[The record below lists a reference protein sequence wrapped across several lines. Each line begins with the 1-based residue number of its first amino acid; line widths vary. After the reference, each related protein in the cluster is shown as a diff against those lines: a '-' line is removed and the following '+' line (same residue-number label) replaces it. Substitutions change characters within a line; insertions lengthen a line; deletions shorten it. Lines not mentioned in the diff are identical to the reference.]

1 MLYLYPREMK
11 RRFLLLTSLI
21 CMTHFVPADAITIKK
36 AATVAT
42 KQNDIKTTGTTLLP
56 TVINLVSEIKNISNQ
71 QKSLTSECI
80 PSSQEI
86 EFVNRIFKEWIKTG
100 AATKSDVEGALGNIQ
115 KCQTAT
121 GGYQTSVQIAAATE
135 QDSIICYDYFDD
147 SGDKNMVWHE
157 YPRAQKAYYCT
168 DDPSNPSCP
177 EKNREYVTNMYDL
190 FNLVDFSEQDYTIDE
205 AKMAGT
211 LMSKIE
217 KCSYSKLNARK
228 RAMWADFLVDTI
240 SGVGKNTNT
249 SQIMQMV
256 QTSANSGAGG
266 ALKTLGGNLGQ
277 FLQ

>member
-1 MLYLYPREMK
+1 MK
-11 RRFLLLTSLI
+11 KRILLLTGLA
-21 CMTHFVPADAITIKK
+21 CMTQFVPADAITIKK
-36 AATVAT
+36 AATVT
-42 KQNDIKTTGTTLLP
+42 PQQNDTKATGANLLP
-56 TVINLVSEIKNISNQ
+56 TVINLVSGIKDITNR
-71 QKSLTSECI
+71 QKTLTSECI

-100 AATKSDVEGALGNIQ
+100 AATISDVESALGNIQ

-121 GGYQTSVQIAAATE
+121 GGYQTSVQIAAATNE
-135 QDSIICYDYFDD
+135 DSLICYDYFDD
-147 SGDKNMVWHE
+147 SGDKNMIWHE

-168 DDPSNPSCP
+168 DDPSSPSCA

-211 LMSKIE
+211 LIAKIE
-217 KCSYSKLNARK
+217 NCSYSKLNARK
-228 RAMWADFLVDTI
+228 RAMWDEFLVNSI
-240 SGVGKNTNT
+240 GNLGQKTNT

-256 QTSANSGAGG
+256 QGSANSGAGG
-266 ALKTLGGNLGQ
+266 ALKSLGGNLGQ